1 MTTLTKKPLQVYLRQ
16 EQLDALRGLSEKQ
29 RVSLA
34 ELVRQAVDRLL
45 SETPV
50 EEDPLWDIVG
60 LGASGVGN
68 IAEAHDQYLAEAESS
83 DNRP

>member
-29 RVSLA
+29 HVSLA

-45 SETPV
+45 NETPV

-60 LGASGVGN
+60 LGASGIGN
-68 IAEAHDQYLAEAESS
+68 LAEAHDQYLTEAETG
-83 DNRP
+83 DNRS

>member
-16 EQLDALRGLSEKQ
+16 EQLDALRGLSDKQ
-29 RVSLA
+29 HVSLA

-68 IAEAHDQYLAEAESS
+68 IAEAHDQYLVEAEMD
-83 DNRP
+83 DNRS